1 MKNIKKISVLFFLAM
16 AAVSLSGCGCKQT
29 NPNPYAINLEIWG
42 LFENDDPY
50 GAMFEAY
57 KKKNPNV
64 RNITYKKMT
73 TDSYQ
78 KELIDALASGQGPDI
93 FLVHN
98 NWIPSFK
105 DKIYPAPADV
115 VTEQKVRNEF
125 VDVVADDFVLDGN
138 IYALPLSVD
147 SLGLYYNKDLFNE
160 IGITTPPKDW
170 DEFVADAGKLT
181 KLDVQSQIIQSGAA
195 MGTFTNINRP
205 TDVLNL
211 LMLQR
216 GTEMVDVKN
225 HKATFAEYAGS
236 GGKSSSPGEN
246 ALTFYTQFANRS
258 AQTVP
263 YTWNPRLHYSIDAF
277 SEGTLGMMFNYSWQ
291 IDVLNGK
298 APKLNYA
305 VAPVPQ
311 FPNTK
316 QVNFANYWGFAVAK
330 TRTPDTGNMDPAK
343 LVTNDIR
350 AKEAWKLL
358 TYMTTKQDPALDAA
372 NAAISKMTAEQAKLD
387 PAKDYMEKTKK
398 PAARRDLLETQK
410 TDAVYGV
417 FASGN
422 LIAKN
427 WYQIAPDAI
436 EALFAQLITQI
447 NNGEVSV
454 ADGLR
459 SAAAAV
465 TQMMGR

>member
-1 MKNIKKISVLFFLAM
+1 
-16 AAVSLSGCGCKQT
+16 
-29 NPNPYAINLEIWG
+29 
-42 LFENDDPY
+42 
-50 GAMFEAY
+50 
-57 KKKNPNV
+57 
-64 RNITYKKMT
+64 
-73 TDSYQ
+73 
-78 KELIDALASGQGPDI
+78 
-93 FLVHN
+93 
-98 NWIPSFK
+98 
-105 DKIYPAPADV
+105 
-115 VTEQKVRNEF
+115 
-125 VDVVADDFVLDGN
+125 
-138 IYALPLSVD
+138 
-147 SLGLYYNKDLFNE
+147 
-160 IGITTPPKDW
+160 
-170 DEFVADAGKLT
+170 
-181 KLDVQSQIIQSGAA
+181 
-195 MGTFTNINRP
+195 
-205 TDVLNL
+205 
-211 LMLQR
+211 
-216 GTEMVDVKN
+216 
-225 HKATFAEYAGS
+225 
-236 GGKSSSPGEN
+236 
-246 ALTFYTQFANRS
+246 
-258 AQTVP
+258 
-263 YTWNPRLHYSIDAF
+263 
-277 SEGTLGMMFNYSWQ
+277 MMFNYSWQ

-459 SAAAAV
+459 SAEAAV